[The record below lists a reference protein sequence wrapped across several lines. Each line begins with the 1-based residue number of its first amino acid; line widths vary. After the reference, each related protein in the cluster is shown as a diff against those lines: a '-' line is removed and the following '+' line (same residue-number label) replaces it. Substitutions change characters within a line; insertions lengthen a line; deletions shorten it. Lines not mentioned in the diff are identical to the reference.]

1 MRDQELSIDLE
12 DGNLQ
17 PPNIADFL
25 SPKLLEAID
34 QLSLRDKA
42 IADLYQSSEGTPT
55 SPSEL
60 GPHLGPHHQDTP
72 GDSAVDPDYFE
83 VLAAE
88 VAEAATRAID
98 YWSPAVRP
106 LGGQSAVSTIAKVAA
121 FPLAAGAA
129 DAVAAMG
136 EPEAAGGES
145 GGPHVIDEG
154 STVDEDASGGDWWW

>member
-1 MRDQELSIDLE
+1 VRAREPAIDLE
-12 DGNLQ
+12 DGDFQ

-25 SPKLLEAID
+25 SPKLLQAID
-34 QLSLRDKA
+34 QLSLRDKG

-55 SPSEL
+55 SPSE
-60 GPHLGPHHQDTP
+60 LGPHHQDTP

-88 VAEAATRAID
+88 VAEATTRAID

-121 FPLAAGAA
+121 FPVAAGSA

-136 EPEAAGGES
+136 EPAAGGES

-154 STVDEDASGGDWWW
+154 STADEEASGGDWWW

>member
-1 MRDQELSIDLE
+1 VRDQELSIYLE
-12 DGNLQ
+12 DGDFQ

-34 QLSLRDKA
+34 QLSLRDKGM
-42 IADLYQSSEGTPT
+42 ADLYQSSEGTPT

-60 GPHLGPHHQDTP
+60 SSHHQDTP
-72 GDSAVDPDYFE
+72 GDSAVDADYFE

-121 FPLAAGAA
+121 FPVAAGSA

-136 EPEAAGGES
+136 EPAAGGES
-145 GGPHVIDEG
+145 GGPHVIDEE
-154 STVDEDASGGDWWW
+154 STADEEASGGDWWW